1 MVGIDLKGKNAIVT
15 GVSDD
20 GGFGWAIAKA
30 LQAAGANVHL
40 ACHPRVV
47 NIVSMFMRRPGTA
60 ESRKLPYGVE
70 GELKPASIIACD
82 VQYDTLADIP
92 EDVRSTKAYEGDASV
107 RGMIEKYKELTGSA
121 PIDILVHSVAFSP
134 EIQKTHLET
143 SRGAYLTAASV
154 GAYSLI
160 ALVREA
166 LPLMDGRSASVVGIT
181 YAASERVVP
190 GYGGGM
196 ASAKAALGERRALPG
211 ALRRQARRARQ
222 RGEPGAVPVA
232 RCALHRRHPDHA
244 GRGRRQEPAGPLD
257 HRRERGP
264 TRCCFFVLVDG
275 GRHHRREHPH
285 RQRPPRDGVTA

>member
-30 LQAAGANVHL
+30 LQAAGATVHL

-92 EDVRSTKAYEGDASV
+92 EDVRTTKAYEGDASV

-166 LPLMDGRSASVVGIT
+166 LPLMDGRGASVVGIT

-196 ASAKAALGERRALPG
+196 ASAKAALENDVRYLAHFAGKQGVRVNAVSPGPFPSRAARSIGDIQSMLDAVAAKSPLGRSITAENVADTVLFLASPMAAAITGENIHIDCG
-211 ALRRQARRARQ
+211 
-222 RGEPGAVPVA
+222 
-232 RCALHRRHPDHA
+232 
-244 GRGRRQEPAGPLD
+244 
-257 HRRERGP
+257 
-264 TRCCFFVLVDG
+264 
-275 GRHHRREHPH
+275 HHVM
-285 RQRPPRDGVTA
+285 G

>member
-166 LPLMDGRSASVVGIT
+166 LPLMDGRGASVVGIT

-196 ASAKAALGERRALPG
+196 ASAKAALENDVRYLAHFAGKHGVRVNAVSPGPFPSRAARSIGDIQSMLDAVAAKSPLGRSITAENVADTVLFLSSSMAAAITGENIHIDSG
-211 ALRRQARRARQ
+211 
-222 RGEPGAVPVA
+222 
-232 RCALHRRHPDHA
+232 
-244 GRGRRQEPAGPLD
+244 
-257 HRRERGP
+257 
-264 TRCCFFVLVDG
+264 
-275 GRHHRREHPH
+275 HHVM
-285 RQRPPRDGVTA
+285 G